1 MALFQ
6 VNGVRRVV
14 VTGMG
19 VVSCIGNNI
28 TEVLQSLKDGK
39 SGISFSEDYAE
50 KGFRSQV
57 FGLPK
62 INVADFIDR
71 RMLRFMGDSAAYT
84 HIAMQQ
90 AIEDAG
96 LEESEVSHERTGVVV
111 GSGGPSTRNQVE
123 AARITLESGPKKVG
137 PFMVPRCMS
146 STTSANLCTNYKIKG
161 VNYTIS
167 SACSTSA
174 HCIGNAAE
182 LIAMGKQDVMF
193 AGGGEEL
200 DWTLSVLFD
209 GMGAMSSKYNATPEK
224 ASRAYDA
231 DRDGFVIAG
240 GGGILVL
247 EDYDHAKARGA
258 KIYGELVGY
267 GATSDGADMV
277 APSGEGAVRCM
288 KQALSTCD
296 QPVTYIN
303 THGTSTPVGDA
314 KELEAIREVFGREE
328 QDMPTISSTKSMTG
342 HSLGATGVQEAVY
355 SLLMMKERFIAP
367 SINIDTLDEAV
378 GNIPVARQR
387 IDNVDHKTILSNS
400 FGFGGTNCTLAFAS
414 AQ

>member
-6 VNGVRRVV
+6 ANGVRRVV

-19 VVSCIGNNI
+19 VVSCIGNSV
-28 TEVLQSLKDGK
+28 TEVLHSLKEGK

-62 INVADFIDR
+62 INFADMIDR
-71 RMLRFMGDSAAYT
+71 RLLRFMGDSAAYT

-96 LEESEVSHERTGVVV
+96 LEDHEVSNERSGVVV

-123 AARITLESGPKKVG
+123 AARITLESSPKKVG

-161 VNYTIS
+161 VNYSIS

-182 LIAMGKQDVMF
+182 IIAMGKQDIMF

-240 GGGILVL
+240 GGGMLVL

-277 APSGEGAVRCM
+277 APNGEGAVRCM
-288 KQALSTCD
+288 KQALSSCE
-296 QPVTYIN
+296 QPVSYIN
-303 THGTSTPVGDA
+303 SHGTSTPVGDVT
-314 KELEAIREVFGREE
+314 ELKAICEVFEPRE
-328 QDMPTISSTKSMTG
+328 QDIPAISSTKSMTG
-342 HSLGATGVQEAVY
+342 HSLGATGVQEAIY

-367 SINIDTLDEAV
+367 SINIENLDEVAK
-378 GNIPVARQR
+378 NMPIARQR

-400 FGFGGTNCTLAFAS
+400 FGFGGTNCSLAFAS
-414 AQ
+414 AE